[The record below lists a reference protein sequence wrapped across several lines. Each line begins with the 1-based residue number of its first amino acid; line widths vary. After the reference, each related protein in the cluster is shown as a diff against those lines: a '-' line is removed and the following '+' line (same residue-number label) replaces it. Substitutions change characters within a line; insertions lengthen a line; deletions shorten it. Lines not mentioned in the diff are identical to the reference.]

1 MADDIGARPG
11 GAGAWGQAF
20 TALVLVGSLGVGLW
34 AVGQAESA
42 ERARKPAACS
52 GGGPEEPVRS
62 DGETARHVS
71 GAELCA
77 ALNRPDLAD
86 LLGTGEELATIAYGR
101 GGSRRDADG
110 QEIATPTARVE
121 IGGYTVALSA
131 TYSHLPLATY
141 AGLLTNG
148 TGPRTVLGRPA
159 YLYSDRTLDVSL
171 RVGGVTTETRP
182 GVPVRAVILAR
193 DAQDSGG
200 SFDVSLWRKDGAVP
214 DDAVLLRVAEQ
225 VLPTVPGWTT
235 AG

>member
-131 TYSHLPLATY
+131 TYSHLPW
-141 AGLLTNG
+141 
-148 TGPRTVLGRPA
+148 PRTPACSRTARDRGRSWAAP
-159 YLYSDRTLDVSL
+159 RTS
-171 RVGGVTTETRP
+171 TRTGRSTSASASGASP
-182 GVPVRAVILAR
+182 PRPVPVFP
-193 DAQDSGG
+193 SGP
-200 SFDVSLWRKDGAVP
+200 SSW
-214 DDAVLLRVAEQ
+214 
-225 VLPTVPGWTT
+225 PGTRRT
-235 AG
+235 AGAPSM